1 MTILVVDDQP
11 NLVRVTAVALRMLD
25 CTTHT
30 ASTVAKADQILSTQ
44 QIDAVFLDVN
54 LGGESGFEFL
64 STLVARPNPVPV
76 VMFSAHALDEIVAE
90 ARQRGALDC
99 LMKPF
104 SLEDL
109 RTQLARIAAHR
120 AKPSASPA
128 ASSENPT

>member
-25 CTTHT
+25 CIPHI
-30 ASTVAKADQILSTQ
+30 ASNVAEASEILNTQ
-44 QIDAVFLDVN
+44 RIDAVFLDVN

-64 STLVARPNPVPV
+64 STLVTRANPVPV
-76 VMFSAHALDEIVAE
+76 VMFSAHARDEIAAE

-104 SLEDL
+104 SLDDL
-109 RTQLARIAAHR
+109 RTQLARITAHR
-120 AKPSASPA
+120 STAEPRPA
-128 ASSENPT
+128 GDADTLK